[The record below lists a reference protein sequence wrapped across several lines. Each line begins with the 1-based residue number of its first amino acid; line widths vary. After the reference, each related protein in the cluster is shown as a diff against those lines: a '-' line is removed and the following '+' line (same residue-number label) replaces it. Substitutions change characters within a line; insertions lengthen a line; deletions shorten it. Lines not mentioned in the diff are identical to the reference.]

1 MSTSPP
7 PLPDPANADAAHS
20 AVPAPGGSG
29 IRIAASVR
37 RHLVAGLLAGLLTV
51 LAGAPLAWLKGSPK
65 YSATAVVFVSPRFL
79 ANLQD
84 SKEHDLQSDSQY
96 RQYVQQNVRTINR
109 FDIVVDALKKLGPN
123 QSWWVKKPESLDHAA
138 ERLQGALDVSAIP
151 DTYQIAV
158 SLSGD
163 KPVGIA
169 EVVNSVVNTFLE
181 KAKVEEFY
189 ASDERIRNLM
199 ADRARVEEEIAA
211 KQEQRLALSEEL
223 GVSTFTNNFVN
234 PYDQLLV
241 GAKEALAAA
250 RRQNIEAEAQ
260 LASLDGQQRAG
271 AGEVLQAMARQ
282 EAAKDVRLSSLEA
295 SQSVRRTQLLT
306 QISGLA
312 PDHPGLKAAEQELAD
327 LDRAREEVSKKLI
340 DAAAKGLLDQKR
352 AEAFRTGRVIQK
364 LTAELE
370 QQASQAAWFSRNY
383 QNGIQLGNEI
393 EQARVRISSVQER
406 IDSLSLE
413 RRAPG
418 FVRMFSAARTPD
430 APEKGGRTRLLAAV
444 LVFGFLVCIVV
455 PVGIDMLD
463 PRLHTPRDV
472 EKLLGFAPF
481 GWMMNRKQAGPD
493 FAREQSLRLASRMV
507 QDHQNN
513 GSRIFAFTSV
523 RARGG
528 TSTLVLNL
536 AAALKS
542 LGVPALAVEAN
553 AYRADPRYRS
563 PDQRGLT
570 IVLRG
575 SHDIE
580 DAVVPGDDE
589 LPDHVPLGDLSDQKN
604 LPDIEKLM
612 DILRAA
618 TETYRIVLVD
628 LPPVLVSVDAEFIAR
643 GADVTVLVIRAA
655 EVTRVEL
662 QKAAACLER
671 IKVSAVSVLLN
682 HVDIDAGDGFA
693 RSARQEFNT
702 GNATDAGGWMARRF
716 WK

>member
-234 PYDQLLV
+234 PYDQLRSAQRKRWPLP
-241 GAKEALAAA
+241 AA
-250 RRQNIEAEAQ
+250 RILKRRRNWPRSTDSSAPAPARCCKPWPARK
-260 LASLDGQQRAG
+260 LPKMCASPAWRPARAC
-271 AGEVLQAMARQ
+271 AG
-282 EAAKDVRLSSLEA
+282 
-295 SQSVRRTQLLT
+295 
-306 QISGLA
+306 
-312 PDHPGLKAAEQELAD
+312 
-327 LDRAREEVSKKLI
+327 
-340 DAAAKGLLDQKR
+340 
-352 AEAFRTGRVIQK
+352 
-364 LTAELE
+364 
-370 QQASQAAWFSRNY
+370 RN
-383 QNGIQLGNEI
+383 
-393 EQARVRISSVQER
+393 
-406 IDSLSLE
+406 
-413 RRAPG
+413 
-418 FVRMFSAARTPD
+418 F
-430 APEKGGRTRLLAAV
+430 
-444 LVFGFLVCIVV
+444 
-455 PVGIDMLD
+455 
-463 PRLHTPRDV
+463 
-472 EKLLGFAPF
+472 
-481 GWMMNRKQAGPD
+481 
-493 FAREQSLRLASRMV
+493 
-507 QDHQNN
+507 
-513 GSRIFAFTSV
+513 
-523 RARGG
+523 
-528 TSTLVLNL
+528 
-536 AAALKS
+536 
-542 LGVPALAVEAN
+542 
-553 AYRADPRYRS
+553 
-563 PDQRGLT
+563 
-570 IVLRG
+570 
-575 SHDIE
+575 
-580 DAVVPGDDE
+580 
-589 LPDHVPLGDLSDQKN
+589 
-604 LPDIEKLM
+604 
-612 DILRAA
+612 
-618 TETYRIVLVD
+618 
-628 LPPVLVSVDAEFIAR
+628 
-643 GADVTVLVIRAA
+643 
-655 EVTRVEL
+655 
-662 QKAAACLER
+662 
-671 IKVSAVSVLLN
+671 
-682 HVDIDAGDGFA
+682 
-693 RSARQEFNT
+693 
-702 GNATDAGGWMARRF
+702 
-716 WK
+716 